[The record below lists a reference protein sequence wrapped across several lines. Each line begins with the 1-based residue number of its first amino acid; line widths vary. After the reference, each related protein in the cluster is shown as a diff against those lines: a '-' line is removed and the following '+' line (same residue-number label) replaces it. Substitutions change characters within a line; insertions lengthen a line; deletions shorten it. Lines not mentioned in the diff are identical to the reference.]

1 MGRVLLIEDEPAI
14 RLSLGRFLKRHAYE
28 IAEATTCS
36 AGESSFLQRRPDV
49 VICESQLPDGNALEI
64 LARLRRAD
72 SSVPILVLSDHAS
85 IELAV
90 RALKEGVEQFLTKP
104 VDLDALLALLDRLT
118 REKRRREAQRAIA
131 EREARS
137 AGDPFIGTSA
147 AILELRQQALRLAA
161 GDGPVLV
168 LGEAGSGKGVLSRW
182 IHAQGPRA
190 AEPFVE
196 LNCAGLSRELL
207 ENDLFGH
214 EQEAPTDA
222 QKARPGLLEIA
233 DKGTLSLEEIGEVD
247 LQVQPR
253 LFKVL
258 EEKTFRRSGD
268 VRDRTVDVRLVA
280 ATQHDLAS
288 AVREKKFR
296 SDLFYRI
303 GVLPVRIPPLRERRE
318 DVSPLARALLPAGV
332 ELSREAEAALEA
344 YPWPG
349 NIRELRNVLERARV
363 LTSRKVLEPSDL
375 RLERN
380 EPADLTANSASLD
393 EVERRHIERVFRREK
408 GKVLRTASVLGISRS
423 SLYDRLQRYGIKI
436 PDSED

>member
-28 IAEATTCS
+28 ISEATTCS

-214 EQEAPTDA
+214 EQEATTDA

-268 VRDRTVDVRLVA
+268 VKDRTVDVRLVA